1 MSPTLTTPQTP
12 TPQAP
17 VPHRRD
23 PAARR
28 RAILTAAAELAI
40 EVGPDRL
47 THRLVAARAGVAL
60 GSTTQYFASID
71 ELREAALALLAA
83 EVDEGLAEA
92 EAALADPDFAFERLA
107 SMMHRWLTDTRQVRA
122 DLTLLAS
129 ATTDPRMREL
139 ALRWYDRL
147 VDLLSTRYPRAQAEH
162 LAIFF
167 DGATAHAALH
177 DAPLSEARLV
187 AALHILTTA
196 HPSTETTPA

>member
-1 MSPTLTTPQTP
+1 MNTRAPSPP
-12 TPQAP
+12 A
-17 VPHRRD
+17 PHRRD

-28 RAILTAAAELAI
+28 QAILTAAAELAI

-60 GSTTQYFASID
+60 GSTTQYFASIN
-71 ELREAALALLAA
+71 ELREEALALLAA
-83 EVDEGLAEA
+83 EVDKSLAEA
-92 EAALADPDFAFERLA
+92 ATALTDPTIAFERLA
-107 SMMHRWLTDTRQVRA
+107 HMMHEWLSDTRQVRA

-147 VDLLSTRYPRAQAEH
+147 VDLLSERYPREQAEL

-177 DAPLSEARLV
+177 DEPLSEARL
-187 AALHILTTA
+187 ASALRILTSSA
-196 HPSTETTPA
+196 STTNGTHA